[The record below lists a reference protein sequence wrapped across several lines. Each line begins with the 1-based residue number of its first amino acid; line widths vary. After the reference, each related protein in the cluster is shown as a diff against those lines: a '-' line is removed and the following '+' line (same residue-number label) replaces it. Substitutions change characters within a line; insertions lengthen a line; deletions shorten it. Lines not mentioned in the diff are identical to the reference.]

1 MCAARRRQSPP
12 SRASARVPAQ
22 KPLLVGDDHGPAI
35 TVPAETFAP
44 RSQERGWGGFAESFL
59 RTNEQAFRE
68 LGIEPQI
75 DASVAGTVVRLI
87 PGAQAGAVPLR
98 SGQTGHVTGGVVV
111 RPRFGWSGVG
121 SVLREVG
128 WHAAPT
134 FSDLPLVPGS
144 GREVP
149 PWVLAGP
156 VLARL
161 AELLENVRRGYRPAR
176 EVLTQ
181 PRGRV
186 VWPEYLSR
194 SFATGRWHRL
204 PCEFPDL
211 SNDPRLRAL
220 VKWCLD
226 RVRRDLAA
234 VGGTDLNA
242 LALVAVA
249 NRLIES
255 LRDVSMLTP
264 RKGELSSMSTSAA
277 LSASA
282 AIRKGLEA
290 MGWVVDER
298 GLGGGR
304 EMDGL
309 AWTLGLPALWESY
322 VEAVV
327 RSEAAQSGASVR
339 SARRRETT
347 LPIVWST
354 SGVRSMSHLAPDFVV
369 RSGTKVQIIDAKYKA
384 HFAELDESGWYRMR
398 EDARE
403 SHRADF
409 LQALAYAS
417 VFDATQTTVTLVY
430 PLRRET
436 FEVLKARGR
445 DVAHAQISYGGRPV
459 RAELRGLPFGAAL
472 RAAGEPT
479 TTR

>member
-1 MCAARRRQSPP
+1 MCAARRRAAPP
-12 SRASARVPAQ
+12 RAASAKVAAQ
-22 KPLLVGDDHGPAI
+22 KALLVADDHGAAL
-35 TVPAETFAP
+35 TVSPEHFAP
-44 RSQERGWGGFAESFL
+44 KTQERGWGSFAESFL

-68 LGIEPQI
+68 LGIEPRI
-75 DASVAGTVVRLI
+75 DAGVAGTVVRLV
-87 PGAQAGAVPLR
+87 PGAQAGAMPLR
-98 SGQTGHVTGGVVV
+98 SGQTGRVTGGIVV

-121 SVLREVG
+121 NVLREVG
-128 WHAAPT
+128 WAASPK

-161 AELLENVRRGYRPAR
+161 AELLQNSRRGYRPAR
-176 EVLTQ
+176 EMLTR
-181 PRGRV
+181 PRGHI
-186 VWPEYLSR
+186 VWTEYVAR
-194 SFATGRWHRL
+194 SLATGRWHRL

-211 SNDPRLRAL
+211 SNDPHLRAL

-226 RVRRDLAA
+226 RVRRDLGS
-234 VGGTDLNA
+234 VGGTELNA
-242 LALVAVA
+242 LTLVAVA
-249 NRLIES
+249 DRLIES
-255 LRDVSMLTP
+255 LRDVPMLMP
-264 RKGELSSMSTSAA
+264 RKAELNSMSTNAAVTSAVA
-277 LSASA
+277 MQQ
-282 AIRKGLEA
+282 GLEA

-309 AWTLGLPALWESY
+309 AWRLGLPELWESY
-322 VEAVV
+322 VEAVI
-327 RSEAAQSGASVR
+327 RREAAQVGASVR

-347 LPIVWST
+347 LPIVWSA
-354 SGVRSMSHLAPDFVV
+354 SGVRSMSHLAPDFIV
-369 RSGTKVQIIDAKYKA
+369 RNGGRLQIVDAKYKA

-398 EDARE
+398 DDVRE

-417 VFDATQTTVTLVY
+417 VFDAKETTVTLVY

-436 FEVLKARGR
+436 FDTLKSRGR

-459 RAELRGLPFGAAL
+459 RAELRGLPFGASV
-472 RAAGEPT
+472 
-479 TTR
+479 